1 LFYRLEIN
9 SIFRTLFSNLTV
21 TVMKFGAYF
30 YTGSAAML
38 SEAIHSLADFANQVI
53 KRVVHPLD
61 IITMSILINVYY
73 NY

>member
-1 LFYRLEIN
+1 
-9 SIFRTLFSNLTV
+9 
-21 TVMKFGAYF
+21 MKFGAYF